1 MKCPDCRQDNID
13 GSDECGCCGASLV
26 HVAQQPKRG
35 LERRIIE
42 GVLSALAPRRAIAVL
57 PSDPLRKAVDT
68 MVGAKVGCVL
78 VIEAGHCV
86 GILSERELIQ
96 RVSETTDLD
105 KLAVKD
111 LMWPAPTL
119 LSESDEVGLALHHM
133 VLSGHLHVALKL
145 KDGDLGIF
153 SARDLLKYLCK

>member
-1 MKCPDCRQDNID
+1 MKCPDCCQDNID

-26 HVAQQPKRG
+26 HVAKQPKRG

-42 GVLSALAPRRAIAVL
+42 GVLSALSPRRAVKVL
-57 PSDPLRKAVDT
+57 PSDPMRKALDT

-78 VIEAGHCV
+78 AVEAGRCV
-86 GILSERELIQ
+86 GILSERELML
-96 RVSETTDLD
+96 RVSETADLD
-105 KLAVKD
+105 KLKVKD
-111 LMWPAPTL
+111 LMRPAPTL

-133 VLSGHLHVALKL
+133 ALSGHLHVALRL

-153 SARDLLKYLCK
+153 SARDLLEFLCK